1 MPSDEPP
8 ISEKAEL
15 PAVGAVEWLADAGAE
30 EAEKR
35 GKGEGEEK
43 AKEAA
48 AVSSP
53 DGFVDAEPRC

>member
-1 MPSDEPP
+1 MPADEPAV
-8 ISEKAEL
+8 SEKAEL

-35 GKGEGEEK
+35 GKEGGEK

-48 AVSSP
+48 AVS
-53 DGFVDAEPRC
+53 FRCLQERRV